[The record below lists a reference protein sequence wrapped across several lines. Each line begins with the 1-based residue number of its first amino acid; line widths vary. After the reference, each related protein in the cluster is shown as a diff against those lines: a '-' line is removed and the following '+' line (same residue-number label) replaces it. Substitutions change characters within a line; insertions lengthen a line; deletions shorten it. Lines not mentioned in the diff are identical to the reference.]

1 MEQSRR
7 NQLGTYFFFFFGLGL
22 TLLNPFGTRTGEKE
36 KQKNLRRRRK
46 FLYADAIQDLIA
58 MAEKQMDEEKEEKLN
73 IILMNS

>member
-1 MEQSRR
+1 
-7 NQLGTYFFFFFGLGL
+7 
-22 TLLNPFGTRTGEKE
+22 LLNPFGTRTGEKE

>member
-7 NQLGTYFFFFFGLGL
+7 NQLGTYFFFLFGLGL